1 VIKCVERIRRTGANP
16 PNRATNTNGN
26 RAPRITQKK
35 TRGDKKKTKGSA
47 KMGLPKN
54 KQTDALFSSVLL
66 LESVEDCYR
75 YFEDLCTIQEI
86 RDLGQRLEIAKALDA
101 GDTYQSAIEKT
112 GVSTAT
118 IGRVKRC
125 LNYGAGGYRLILD
138 RMKAEEKR
146 T

>member
-1 VIKCVERIRRTGANP
+1 
-16 PNRATNTNGN
+16 
-26 RAPRITQKK
+26 
-35 TRGDKKKTKGSA
+35 
-47 KMGLPKN
+47 MGLPKN
-54 KQTDALFSSVLL
+54 KQTDALFSSVLKL
-66 LESVEDCYR
+66 QNVEECYR

-138 RMKAEEKR
+138 RMREGGNKA
-146 T
+146 